1 MACLHILFASLL
13 VMALR
18 RKRYSEGSLRGMSRY
33 SGLLLL
39 FLRESGLHISVGLW
53 RNRAILFGS
62 TGTCCFTL
70 VDISVE
76 ARGFGIALVHF
87 FVDLPL

>member
-1 MACLHILFASLL
+1 
-13 VMALR
+13 
-18 RKRYSEGSLRGMSRY
+18 MSRY

-39 FLRESGLHISVGLW
+39 FLRESGLHVSVGLW

-62 TGTCCFTL
+62 TGTSCFTF
-70 VDISVE
+70 VYV
-76 ARGFGIALVHF
+76 GVKTGWFGITFVHF